1 MTTTTTTSTP
11 AIATAGTAVRRLR
24 AVLLPALLAALPI
37 VAYAPAWW
45 EGRLLGP
52 GDGAALH
59 FPLRSAVWESWRE
72 GDLPAWNPG
81 IFLGTPLLAS
91 YRPGALFP
99 LMLPLA
105 LLPSF
110 TAFQVLVLGSLA
122 LSAVLAFAYVRR
134 LGGEEVGAYVA
145 GLAFALGPYLV
156 GHLDDTATVLAAPLL
171 LLLLLAVEAQ
181 LARGGALRAAAL
193 AAALAL
199 LLLAGSP
206 EADRAGAALLAGR
219 LLVTWLSG
227 TTRTP
232 WSETLVATGAG
243 LLLAA
248 PQLLPTVLA
257 AGETGRAVTGL
268 APTGEGAVPGLTGL
282 VLRYTSHTPAPSL
295 ALAALPLAVGQM
307 PIRVLGAALAICLA
321 LQIGRGPLSAPG
333 ALALVF
339 DLTLAVLAGLSLSA
353 QWRSRRLREGRRLRV
368 YFLFGAVASAL
379 ALSVAAAALGPLP
392 QTLAGALGVL
402 ALSMILY
409 FPNASAADPV
419 RAAVWLLPLTVSFV
433 LQPHGRRVWESAP
446 TQPELLRGSATR
458 ESIDSVLGPRRSEP
472 MLTLATA
479 WPAGEERDLGWANLG
494 PLSGRRSVNGYD
506 PMVSLR
512 RRDTLGGMGPGGTLP
527 PGFLRGDAARLEML
541 GVRWVQVPASALQ
554 ARENAAG
561 DRLDVPVETGRA
573 RFLPLPLGPAT
584 EVRLVSSLS
593 ESAEVRQESV
603 VAFVHARLASGRE
616 ISLPIRAGL
625 DTAEWA
631 WDRPDV
637 RSRVAHYRAPVAE
650 SFPGPDGSFQ
660 GHRYQAVLRLPGRYW
675 VDGVRLEHALGRGV
689 FTLHRVAV
697 FDAVSGRAAA
707 ASASA
712 GFVSDTGRFRE
723 AAATP
728 GVRLFELPSTS
739 GRASVVERL
748 RTLPGEPEVLQALAA
763 LTRAGVDPH
772 LEAVGLESDVAGV
785 TLPAGSRASR
795 AEVVRARPGW
805 VDVRAEGPG
814 LLVVTDAWDRGW
826 RARLDDGP
834 ARLLRVNHGEMGV
847 VTPEGWHRVTL
858 AYRPE
863 GLGAGIAL
871 AAAGVGALA
880 YQGRRA
886 RRGKRV

>member
-1 MTTTTTTSTP
+1 MNPLLDLSAHP
-11 AIATAGTAVRRLR
+11 IIAHRGASGWAPENTMAAFDLAVRQGADAFELDVRLT
-24 AVLLPALLAALPI
+24 
-37 VAYAPAWW
+37 
-45 EGRLLGP
+45 
-52 GDGAALH
+52 GDGVPVVLH
-59 FPLRSAVWESWRE
+59 DP
-72 GDLPAWNPG
+72 
-81 IFLGTPLLAS
+81 T
-91 YRPGALFP
+91 
-99 LMLPLA
+99 
-105 LLPSF
+105 
-110 TAFQVLVLGSLA
+110 
-122 LSAVLAFAYVRR
+122 
-134 LGGEEVGAYVA
+134 
-145 GLAFALGPYLV
+145 
-156 GHLDDTATVLAAPLL
+156 LDRTT
-171 LLLLLAVEAQ
+171 
-181 LARGGALRAAAL
+181 
-193 AAALAL
+193 
-199 LLLAGSP
+199 
-206 EADRAGAALLAGR
+206 DRAG
-219 LLVTWLSG
+219 
-227 TTRTP
+227 P
-232 WSETLVATGAG
+232 
-243 LLLAA
+243 
-248 PQLLPTVLA
+248 
-257 AGETGRAVTGL
+257 
-268 APTGEGAVPGLTGL
+268 
-282 VLRYTSHTPAPSL
+282 
-295 ALAALPLAVGQM
+295 
-307 PIRVLGAALAICLA
+307 
-321 LQIGRGPLSAPG
+321 
-333 ALALVF
+333 
-339 DLTLAVLAGLSLSA
+339 LAGLSLDDL
-353 QWRSRRLREGRRLRV
+353 RRADAGARFSSDGGRTFPYRNAGVTVPPLAEVLRAFPELPV
-368 YFLFGAVASAL
+368 LIEIKE
-379 ALSVAAAALGPLP
+379 VAAQEAVRQLLIEERAVERC
-392 QTLAGALGVL
+392 VL
-402 ALSMILY
+402 ASEQEPAL
-409 FPNASAADPV
+409 
-419 RAAVWLLPLTVSFV
+419 
-433 LQPHGRRVWESAP
+433 
-446 TQPELLRGSATR
+446 ELFREPPFTRG
-458 ESIDSVLGPRRSEP
+458 
-472 MLTLATA
+472 
-479 WPAGEERDLGWANLG
+479 
-494 PLSGRRSVNGYD
+494 
-506 PMVSLR
+506 
-512 RRDTLGGMGPGGTLP
+512 
-527 PGFLRGDAARLEML
+527 
-541 GVRWVQVPASALQ
+541 
-554 ARENAAG
+554 
-561 DRLDVPVETGRA
+561 
-573 RFLPLPLGPAT
+573 
-584 EVRLVSSLS
+584 
-593 ESAEVRQESV
+593 
-603 VAFVHARLASGRE
+603 ASGRE